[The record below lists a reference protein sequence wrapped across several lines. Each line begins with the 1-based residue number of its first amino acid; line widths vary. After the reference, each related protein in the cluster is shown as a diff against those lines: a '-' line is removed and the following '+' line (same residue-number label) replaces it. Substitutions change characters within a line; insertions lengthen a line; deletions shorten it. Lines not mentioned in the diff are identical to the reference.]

1 MDRQV
6 VTCPVRAVTTD
17 SDWHLSMV
25 RPVTPRTPDG
35 CEECLR
41 LGAPWERLRLCLTCG
56 HVGCCDS
63 SPLRHAR
70 AHAASL
76 GHPLVASLEP
86 GEDWRWCYMHE
97 AFV

>member
-1 MDRQV
+1 MG
-6 VTCPVRAVTTD
+6 AEG
-17 SDWHLSMV
+17 DWHLSMV
-25 RPVTPRTPDG
+25 RPVTPRTPEG

-41 LGAPWERLRLCLTCG
+41 LGAPWKQLRLCLTCG

-70 AHAASL
+70 AHAGNL

-86 GEDWRWCYMHE
+86 GEDWRWCYMHGT
-97 AFV
+97 FV